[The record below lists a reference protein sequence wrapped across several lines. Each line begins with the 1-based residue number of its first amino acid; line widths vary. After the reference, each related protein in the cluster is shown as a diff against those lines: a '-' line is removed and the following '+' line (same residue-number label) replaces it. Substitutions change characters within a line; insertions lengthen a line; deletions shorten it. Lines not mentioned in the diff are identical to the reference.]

1 MGGILVII
9 VSQDETGDY
18 RSIQQAIDSIN
29 ESEQRMIYIK
39 KGIYYEKLMI
49 NKSNLTFI
57 GEESGQT
64 ILSFN
69 DHALKEADGEPYG
82 TFRSYSCFIDADH
95 LRFTNLTFENTS
107 GPGKKVGQAIALY
120 VDGDCIQFKHCRF
133 LGHQDTLFTAPLPP
147 QPIIPNSFKGPK
159 EHQPRRV
166 GRHYY
171 ESCFIQGDIDFIFGG
186 ATAYFDRCVLFSN
199 HLNENSY
206 ITAASTPKEEP
217 YGYIFQSCQLI
228 GNANRESVYLGRP
241 WRPFAHVAFLNCYMG
256 AHIIR
261 EGWDDW
267 GKQNNHHTIQFVE
280 YHNYGPGAS
289 LKYRAPYT
297 KIIDDPTHYHRD
309 KVLGS
314 WKPTS

>member
-1 MGGILVII
+1 MII

-18 RSIQQAIDSIN
+18 TSIQQAIDEID
-29 ESEQRMIYIK
+29 ESDQRIIYIK
-39 KGIYYEKLMI
+39 KGTYYEKLMI

-57 GEESGQT
+57 GEEASQT

-69 DHALKEADGEPYG
+69 DHALKEINGDPYG

-95 LRFTNLTFENTS
+95 LRFANLTFENTS

-120 VDGDCIQFKHCRF
+120 VDGDCIHFKQCRF

-159 EHQPRRV
+159 EYQPRRM

-186 ATAYFDRCVLFSN
+186 ATAYFDHCVLFSN

-217 YGYIFQSCQLI
+217 YGYVFQSCQLI
-228 GNANRESVYLGRP
+228 GDAHIESVYLGRP
-241 WRPFAHVAFLNCYMG
+241 WRAFAHVAFLNCYMG
-256 AHIIR
+256 AHITR

-267 GKQNNHHTIQFVE
+267 GKPNNHQSIKFVE
-280 YHNYGPGAS
+280 YQNYGPGANF
-289 LKYRAPYT
+289 KYRVPYT
-297 KIIDDPTHYHRD
+297 KIIDTPTHYHRD
-309 KVLGS
+309 KVLKG
-314 WKPTS
+314 WKPTL